1 MIHHLVT
8 TEDSGDFWEGKC
20 LLRRGGGTYG
30 DTGCLRGGR
39 RELSKRKTGR
49 IGRGVSITERS

>member
-39 RELSKRKTGR
+39 RELSKRKTGESD
-49 IGRGVSITERS
+49 GA